1 MVNYMLNFVVV
12 EREMNIVSKFEER
25 TIHRKTIFEGR
36 IIDLY
41 LDEVSLPNGKTS
53 SREIIKHP
61 GAVAVIAITEEE
73 KILLVEQYRKAL
85 ERTLIEIP
93 AGKLEKGEDPRESA
107 KRELMEET
115 GYTCENLEHITSFY
129 TSPGF
134 TNELVHIYQATG
146 LKQERELQLDEDEFV
161 SVMEVTY
168 DEALNLVKEQKIF
181 DAKTMYAVQYWQM
194 LKQQEK

>member
-134 TNELVHIYQATG
+134 ANELVHIYQATG
-146 LKQERELQLDEDEFV
+146 LKQGRELQLDEDEFV

>member
-1 MVNYMLNFVVV
+1 
-12 EREMNIVSKFEER
+12 
-25 TIHRKTIFEGR
+25 
-36 IIDLY
+36 
-41 LDEVSLPNGKTS
+41 NGKTS

-134 TNELVHIYQATG
+134 ANELVHIYQATG

-168 DEALNLVKEQKIF
+168 DEALNLVKEQK
-181 DAKTMYAVQYWQM
+181 
-194 LKQQEK
+194 